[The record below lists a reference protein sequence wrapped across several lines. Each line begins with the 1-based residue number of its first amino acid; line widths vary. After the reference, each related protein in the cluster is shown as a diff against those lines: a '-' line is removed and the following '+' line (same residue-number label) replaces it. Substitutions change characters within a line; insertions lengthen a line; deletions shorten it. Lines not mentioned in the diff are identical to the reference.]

1 MGGGDNEGILD
12 LFCMKLNEVL
22 RVKKLY
28 AREVKEYWNID
39 IGLGHAKKVRNIAR
53 EGKKEKNF
61 CVKTYWERSLL
72 WKVCKCNYWLIT
84 SKILQENN
92 LWLWKDD
99 SMF

>member
-1 MGGGDNEGILD
+1 
-12 LFCMKLNEVL
+12 MKLNEVL

-39 IGLGHAKKVRNIAR
+39 IGLGHAKKVMNIAR
-53 EGKKEKNF
+53 EGGKKKEKRKKL

-72 WKVCKCNYWLIT
+72 WKVFKCNYWLIT

-92 LWLWKDD
+92 VWLWKDD

>member
-39 IGLGHAKKVRNIAR
+39 IVLGHAKKVRNIAR
-53 EGKKEKNF
+53 EGKKKKKKEKTF
-61 CVKTYWERSLL
+61 VRKHIE
-72 WKVCKCNYWLIT
+72 
-84 SKILQENN
+84 
-92 LWLWKDD
+92 KDHCFGKFASATID
-99 SMF
+99 